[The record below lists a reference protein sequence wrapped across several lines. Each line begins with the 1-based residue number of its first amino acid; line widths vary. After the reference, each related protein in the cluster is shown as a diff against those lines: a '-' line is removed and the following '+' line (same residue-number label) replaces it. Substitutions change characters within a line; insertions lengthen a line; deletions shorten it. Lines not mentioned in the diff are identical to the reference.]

1 MPAKRISGA
10 ALVAGIDNAKPSG
23 AEIAQRLA
31 AVLPTSPRLAD
42 VEPRRRG
49 RPSSGGSGM
58 PVTLRLDPN
67 LYSGLA
73 MHLPG
78 LAEHGR
84 TMPTVQ
90 DLLRA
95 IASAIVDEPETIRT
109 LWQKGRE
116 K

>member
-1 MPAKRISGA
+1 
-10 ALVAGIDNAKPSG
+10 
-23 AEIAQRLA
+23 
-31 AVLPTSPRLAD
+31 
-42 VEPRRRG
+42 
-49 RPSSGGSGM
+49 M
-58 PVTLRLDPN
+58 PVTLRLDPD

-73 MHLPG
+73 GHLPA

-95 IASAIVDEPETIRT
+95 IAAAIVDEPKTIQT

-116 K
+116 R

>member
-1 MPAKRISGA
+1 
-10 ALVAGIDNAKPSG
+10 
-23 AEIAQRLA
+23 
-31 AVLPTSPRLAD
+31 
-42 VEPRRRG
+42 
-49 RPSSGGSGM
+49 M
-58 PVTLRLDPN
+58 PVTLRLDPD

-73 MHLPG
+73 AHLPS

-95 IASAIVDEPETIRT
+95 VAAAIVDEPGTIQT

-116 K
+116 R